1 MTAQS
6 RFMTLA
12 DVAEELAVSQSQI
25 YALVK
30 SGDLPAIQVG
40 GRGQWR
46 VERVK
51 LEEFIARMYEQ
62 SAGARAKVTP
72 EEVDADLPLV
82 TVETCSGSTEFPN
95 IESLRSTNRV

>member
-1 MTAQS
+1 MTGQP
-6 RFMTLA
+6 RFMTLT
-12 DVAEELAVSQSQI
+12 DVAEELAVSQSQM

-51 LEEFIARMYEQ
+51 LEEYIARMYEQ
-62 SAGARAKVTP
+62 AAAARSQM
-72 EEVDADLPLV
+72 DSQDM
-82 TVETCSGSTEFPN
+82 
-95 IESLRSTNRV
+95 RSD

>member
-1 MTAQS
+1 MADQP
-6 RFMTLA
+6 RFMTLTDA
-12 DVAEELAVSQSQI
+12 AEELAVSQSQM

-51 LEEFIARMYEQ
+51 LEEYIARMYEQ
-62 SAGARAKVTP
+62 AEKQRGKLKP
-72 EEVDADLPLV
+72 EDLP
-82 TVETCSGSTEFPN
+82 VE
-95 IESLRSTNRV
+95 

>member
-1 MTAQS
+1 
-6 RFMTLA
+6 MTLTDA
-12 DVAEELAVSQSQI
+12 AEELAVSQSQM

-51 LEEFIARMYEQ
+51 LEEYIARMYEQ
-62 SAGARAKVTP
+62 AEKQRGKLKL
-72 EEVDADLPLV
+72 EDLPA
-82 TVETCSGSTEFPN
+82 ED
-95 IESLRSTNRV
+95 

>member
-1 MTAQS
+1 MPDPQP
-6 RFMTLA
+6 RFLKLT
-12 DVAEELAVSQSQI
+12 DVAEELNISQSQT

-51 LEEFIARMYEQ
+51 LEEYIE
-62 SAGARAKVTP
+62 RAY
-72 EEVDADLPLV
+72 AAAA
-82 TVETCSGSTEFPN
+82 
-95 IESLRSTNRV
+95 SLSDELE

>member
-1 MTAQS
+1 MPDEP
-6 RFMTLA
+6 RFMTLPE
-12 DVAEELAVSQSQI
+12 VAAELAVSQSQM

-51 LEEFIARMYEQ
+51 LEEYIARMYEQ
-62 SAGARAKVTP
+62 AENQRGKLKPEDTVGRAGAYLA
-72 EEVDADLPLV
+72 
-82 TVETCSGSTEFPN
+82 
-95 IESLRSTNRV
+95 

>member
-1 MTAQS
+1 MTVQS
-6 RFMTLA
+6 RFMTLTDA
-12 DVAEELAVSQSQI
+12 AEELAVSQSQM

-51 LEEFIARMYEQ
+51 LEEYIARMYEQ
-62 SAGARAKVTP
+62 AEKQ
-72 EEVDADLPLV
+72 
-82 TVETCSGSTEFPN
+82 
-95 IESLRSTNRV
+95 RSVLLDPAEGRTL

>member
-1 MTAQS
+1 MLEQS

-12 DVAEELAVSQSQI
+12 DVGNELSISPSQT
-25 YALVK
+25 YAIVR

-51 LEEFIARMYEQ
+51 LEDYIARMYEQ
-62 SAGARAKVTP
+62 AEKQRKKLKP
-72 EEVDADLPLV
+72 EDLPA
-82 TVETCSGSTEFPN
+82 G
-95 IESLRSTNRV
+95 

>member
-1 MTAQS
+1 MTAQP
-6 RFMTLA
+6 RFMTLTDA
-12 DVAEELAVSQSQI
+12 AEELAVSQSQM

-51 LEEFIARMYEQ
+51 LEEYIARMYEQ
-62 SAGARAKVTP
+62 AAAARAKITP
-72 EEVDADLPLV
+72 ED
-82 TVETCSGSTEFPN
+82 
-95 IESLRSTNRV
+95 IEAS

>member
-1 MTAQS
+1 MTTPP
-6 RFMTLA
+6 RFMTLP
-12 DVAEELAVSQSQI
+12 DVAAELAVSQSQM

-51 LEEFIARMYEQ
+51 LEEYIARMYEQ
-62 SAGARAKVTP
+62 ADKQRGKLQP
-72 EEVDADLPLV
+72 EDLPD
-82 TVETCSGSTEFPN
+82 
-95 IESLRSTNRV
+95 

>member
-1 MTAQS
+1 MTDQP
-6 RFMTLA
+6 RFMTLP
-12 DVAEELAVSQSQI
+12 DVAAELAVSQSQM

-51 LEEFIARMYEQ
+51 LEEYIARMYEQ
-62 SAGARAKVTP
+62 GEKQRGKLKP
-72 EEVDADLPLV
+72 EDLPA
-82 TVETCSGSTEFPN
+82 E
-95 IESLRSTNRV
+95 

>member
-1 MTAQS
+1 MTNAP
-6 RFMTLA
+6 RFMTLTDA
-12 DVAEELAVSQSQI
+12 AEELAVSQSQM

-51 LEEFIARMYEQ
+51 LEEYIARMYEQ
-62 SAGARAKVTP
+62 TETQRAELTP
-72 EEVDADLPLV
+72 ELLP
-82 TVETCSGSTEFPN
+82 TE
-95 IESLRSTNRV
+95 

>member
-1 MTAQS
+1 
-6 RFMTLA
+6 MTLP
-12 DVAEELAVSQSQI
+12 DVAAELAVSQSQM

-51 LEEFIARMYEQ
+51 LEEYIARMYEQ
-62 SAGARAKVTP
+62 AEKQRGKLVPDDVAG
-72 EEVDADLPLV
+72 E
-82 TVETCSGSTEFPN
+82 
-95 IESLRSTNRV
+95 

>member
-1 MTAQS
+1 MTDQS
-6 RFMTLA
+6 RFMTLP
-12 DVAEELAVSQSQI
+12 DVAAELAVSQSQM

-51 LEEFIARMYEQ
+51 LEEYIARMYEQ
-62 SAGARAKVTP
+62 AASARAKITP
-72 EEVDADLPLV
+72 ED
-82 TVETCSGSTEFPN
+82 VEAKD
-95 IESLRSTNRV
+95 

>member
-1 MTAQS
+1 MADQP
-6 RFMTLA
+6 RFMTLPDA
-12 DVAEELAVSQSQI
+12 AAELAVSQSQM

-51 LEEFIARMYEQ
+51 LEEYITRMYEQ
-62 SAGARAKVTP
+62 ASAARSKISP
-72 EEVDADLPLV
+72 EDVGE
-82 TVETCSGSTEFPN
+82 E
-95 IESLRSTNRV
+95 